1 MYTSFVFTIFRNIS
15 KTNKNETTKKGS
27 KSSSL
32 IEIYINSSFCMRA
45 GLFIHLGLSLPGFNI
60 LWNFSVAVEYIE
72 EIK

>member
-1 MYTSFVFTIFRNIS
+1 MKRQ
-15 KTNKNETTKKGS
+15 KKGS

-45 GLFIHLGLSLPGFNI
+45 CLFTHLGLGLPGFNI